1 MAKLKDGTSRL
12 TSADLVVKGR
22 TIVTKMTDNPVYAAL
37 QAQLPAIADA
47 CDVLSRANQEAN
59 FLGGKLVFAGKRMA
73 ELRLR
78 AHIADLAPAVQAL
91 SGGDAGKILS
101 AGFDVARTPKRL
113 GVPGVTY
120 GFKALHTPYESVVKL
135 RWLGQEAAHFYQIEQ
150 LGQDGSTWTV
160 VATTTRISH
169 SLSGLVSGQRYSFR
183 VHAVGAA
190 GPGPVSYVVQAKA
203 A

>member
-12 TSADLVVKGR
+12 TSLDLVKKGR
-22 TIVTKMTDNPVYAAL
+22 NIVIMMTDNPVYAAL

-47 CDVLSRANQEAN
+47 CDALDRANQEAT
-59 FLGGKLVFAGKRMA
+59 FLGGKLVFERKRTA
-73 ELRLR
+73 EALLRSLF
-78 AHIADLAPAVQAL
+78 ASLAPAVQAL

-113 GVPGVTY
+113 GVPGEPL
-120 GFKALHTPYESVVKL
+120 GFKAVHTPYESAVKL
-135 RWLGQEAAHFYQIEQ
+135 HWLGQEAAHFYQIEQ
-150 LGQDGSTWTV
+150 LEQDGRTWTV
-160 VATTTRISH
+160 VVTTTRISH

-190 GPGPVSYVVQAKA
+190 GPGPASYVVQAKA